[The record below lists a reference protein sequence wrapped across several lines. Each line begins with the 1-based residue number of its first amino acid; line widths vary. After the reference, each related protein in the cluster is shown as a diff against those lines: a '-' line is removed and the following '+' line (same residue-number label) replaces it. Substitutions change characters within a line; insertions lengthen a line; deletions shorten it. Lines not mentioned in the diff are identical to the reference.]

1 MPIATVSTRPDMS
14 IVRMVT
20 LAAERKEE
28 TEKVRATAAA
38 AGTQVQN
45 SAVTGAMEKIATYIP
60 SEVIGIYT
68 AYFGILAPATQAV
81 KWWIFGICM
90 ALIPAFLGLG
100 YASAKKK
107 QLPVPGGRASGVL
120 FLMAAGLHCLVFR
133 YAGDTVPG
141 ARSRRD
147 PLGGFAV
154 LALSYVIPKIA
165 DLLEIAP
172 QSSRPSN

>member
-1 MPIATVSTRPDMS
+1 MS

-20 LAAERKEE
+20 LAAERKDE

-38 AGTQVQN
+38 AGTQAQN
-45 SAVTGAMEKIATYIP
+45 STVTGAMEKIAAYIP
-60 SEVIGIYT
+60 SEVIGIYVGN
-68 AYFGILAPATQAV
+68 FGILAPATQAV

-120 FLMAAGLHCLVFR
+120 FLMSAVAFTTWCSAMPATPFLAL
-133 YAGDTVPG
+133 
-141 ARSRRD
+141 D
-147 PLGGFAV
+147 PDATRWGGFAV